1 MAEYSHA
8 ELCLGEPLGEPKAH
22 LEMFGKTGTTGQPGP
37 TILIAGKF
45 IRR

>member
-8 ELCLGEPLGEPKAH
+8 ELCLGVPKAH

>member
-22 LEMFGKTGTTGQPGP
+22 LEMFGKTGTTGGRPFM
-37 TILIAGKF
+37 IAGKF

>member
-8 ELCLGEPLGEPKAH
+8 ELCLGEPWVSLRHTWKCSEKP
-22 LEMFGKTGTTGQPGP
+22 GQPGP
-37 TILIAGKF
+37 TILIAGRF

>member
-8 ELCLGEPLGEPKAH
+8 ELCLGEPME
-22 LEMFGKTGTTGQPGP
+22 FGKPGQPGP
-37 TILIAGKF
+37 TILIAGRF

>member
-22 LEMFGKTGTTGQPGP
+22 LEMFGKTGT
-37 TILIAGKF
+37 AGRPYCLAGRF

>member
-22 LEMFGKTGTTGQPGP
+22 LEMFGKTGTTGADHIDCREIYPAIG
-37 TILIAGKF
+37 
-45 IRR
+45 